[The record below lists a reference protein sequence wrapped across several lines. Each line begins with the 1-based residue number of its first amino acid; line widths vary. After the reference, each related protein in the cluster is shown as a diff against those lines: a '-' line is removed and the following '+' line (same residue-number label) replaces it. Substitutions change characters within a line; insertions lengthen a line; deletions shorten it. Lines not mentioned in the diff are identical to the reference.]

1 MDIIDSARARTVFVS
16 RETAVEIERQRP
28 VQISA
33 ESQGIQGPRGP
44 VGPPGEGGLPAEF
57 GDLISYP
64 ENYYLTERGDV

>member
-28 VQISA
+28 EQISA

-44 VGPPGEGGLPAEF
+44 VGPPGNALPPEF
-57 GDLISYP
+57 GDLSSYP